1 MDTGVMEGW
10 VVLEKRTFRIPSL
23 PPSMN
28 AIYQIIFHL
37 KQVQMKPE
45 VRAWKTQAKQM
56 IPAMT
61 PHADSYIFRLDAHF
75 HYNWLHK
82 NSSFRKFDTANM
94 LKVLIYWVAEK
105 VRIKDEYLKSR
116 SWETTPSE
124 DKEFVDCTLTQLAY
138 SKQPNGEQA

>member
-1 MDTGVMEGW
+1 MEGW

-56 IPAMT
+56 IPQMT
-61 PHADSYIFRLDAHF
+61 AHPDSYIFRLDAHF
-75 HYNWLHK
+75 HYNWLFK
-82 NSSFRKFDTANM
+82 NKSFRKFDTANM
-94 LKVLIYWVAEK
+94 LKVLIDSVAEK
-105 VRIKDEYLKSR
+105 VGIKDEYVKAG
-116 SWETTPSE
+116 SWDTTHSE
-124 DKEFVDCTLTQLAY
+124 DREFVDCTLTQLGY
-138 SKQPNGEQA
+138 SKQPNGGRVEG